1 MKKKMFRKFR
11 KISFRENRLVICTTR
26 VIFSRKKLDEYT
38 DEIKSTPSKY
48 RILIEHKINSHT
60 YMGQDPMKPNMYY
73 RWTKLREGQFYGN
86 IGETIIY
93 NFGGVPIESDSR
105 IILTEREKK
114 TGKISLKR
122 IEELEEILNS

>member
-1 MKKKMFRKFR
+1 MFRKFR
-11 KISFRENRLVICTTR
+11 KIDFKENRLVICTTK
-26 VIFSRKKLDEYT
+26 VITARKKLDEYT
-38 DEIKSTPSKY
+38 VELRSTPSKY
-48 RILIEHKINSHT
+48 RILIEHKKYSHT
-60 YMGQDPMKPNMYY
+60 YMGQDPMKPNRYY
-73 RWTKLREGQFYGN
+73 RWTKLRKGMFYGDV
-86 IGETIIY
+86 GETIIY